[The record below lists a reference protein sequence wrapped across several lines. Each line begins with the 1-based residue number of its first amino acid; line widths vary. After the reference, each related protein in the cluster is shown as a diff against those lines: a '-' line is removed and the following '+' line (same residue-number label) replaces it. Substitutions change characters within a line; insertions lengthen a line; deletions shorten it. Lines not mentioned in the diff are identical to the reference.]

1 MIASVRVSLTIV
13 AISSV
18 LLPWMPSHAE
28 AAAVTDEVSLTAVP
42 ANRPKPWSV
51 MPSMPPSVGKV
62 SAAMTLNRKI
72 TEIACAISS
81 SSAPMTGAVAA
92 IAEPPQMD
100 EPTPTSVEMLD
111 GTFIALHSTN
121 DTISEVPMVET
132 MIGSDCA
139 PTFAISDRLRPKPS
153 RITAYCS
160 TFFDVKPMPGCTLVL
175 FFQNSVSTMP
185 IRMENTGPP
194 TTGTACPSSHAGIA
208 MHRHSSSP
216 APFFLIKSI
225 VLPPY

>member
-1 MIASVRVSLTIV
+1 
-13 AISSV
+13 
-18 LLPWMPSHAE
+18 
-28 AAAVTDEVSLTAVP
+28 
-42 ANRPKPWSV
+42 
-51 MPSMPPSVGKV
+51 
-62 SAAMTLNRKI
+62 
-72 TEIACAISS
+72 
-81 SSAPMTGAVAA
+81 MTGAVAA

-185 IRMENTGPP
+185 IRMENYRS
-194 TTGTACPSSHAGIA
+194 ADNR
-208 MHRHSSSP
+208 HRLSQQPRRNRNAQAQQQSGAVFLDKIHCFTPLLNRILVYTIP
-216 APFFLIKSI
+216 ASQFNTQFVQREKEISLQALCRLIET
-225 VLPPY
+225 V